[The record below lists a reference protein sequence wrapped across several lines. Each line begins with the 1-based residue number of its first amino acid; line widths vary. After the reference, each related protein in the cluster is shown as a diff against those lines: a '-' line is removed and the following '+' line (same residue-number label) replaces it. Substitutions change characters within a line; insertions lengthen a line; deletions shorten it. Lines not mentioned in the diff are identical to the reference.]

1 MPKDYYRIELR
12 LPQETLARLKKL
24 LKESREKT
32 NSKVTINAL
41 LSNIVDS
48 YLSELQASELE
59 EK

>member
-32 NSKVTINAL
+32 NSKVTMNAL

>member
-12 LPQETLARLKKL
+12 LPPETLKRVKKL

-32 NSKVTINAL
+32 NSKVTMNAL
-41 LSNIVDS
+41 LSNIVES
-48 YLSELQASELE
+48 YLNEMQASELE